1 LRKTLVLVTTIAAL
15 FAGAAGAQGTAP
27 AGAANAAAAEV
38 LADGEVRR
46 VDPEQGKV
54 TIKHG
59 EIRNLE
65 MPPMTMV
72 FRAKD
77 PAMLAKL
84 KAGDKIRFAAEQSG
98 GAYVVTRIEPRN

>member
-1 LRKTLVLVTTIAAL
+1 VTTIAAL

-54 TIKHG
+54 T
-59 EIRNLE
+59 NLE